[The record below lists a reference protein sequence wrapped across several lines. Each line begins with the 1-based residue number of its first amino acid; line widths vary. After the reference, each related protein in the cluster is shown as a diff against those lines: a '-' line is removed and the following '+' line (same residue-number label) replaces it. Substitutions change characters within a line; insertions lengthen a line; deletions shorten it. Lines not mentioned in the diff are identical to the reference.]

1 MKKQIKPGFF
11 SMEDCHAVFGM
22 KDVFQAKKYAH
33 DRVSAYC
40 ASHPGTL
47 KENVDKAASAIN
59 ACSTV
64 RKLGEMI
71 ASFVLAHDSEN
82 LKVIR

>member
-1 MKKQIKPGFF
+1 MKKHIAPGFF
-11 SMEDCHAVFGM
+11 KMEDCHTIFAQ
-22 KDVFQAKKYAH
+22 KDVFAAKRIAH
-33 DRVSAYC
+33 ERVLAYV
-40 ASHPGTL
+40 SEHPGTL
-47 KENVDKAASAIN
+47 QENISKVKSAIDS
-59 ACSTV
+59 CSTV